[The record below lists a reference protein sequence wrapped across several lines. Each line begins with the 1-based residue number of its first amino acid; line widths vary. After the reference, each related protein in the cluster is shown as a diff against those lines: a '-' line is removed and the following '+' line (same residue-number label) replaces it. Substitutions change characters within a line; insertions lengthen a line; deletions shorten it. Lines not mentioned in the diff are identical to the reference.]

1 MSSGVWMCTDSWAKL
16 KPFKVEATAHIM
28 YKYLKSW
35 DRGAAEVREWEGIAG
50 ETGSGSALMS
60 CSRVEISS

>member
-1 MSSGVWMCTDSWAKL
+1 MSVCADVADRKCRLVWMCTDSWAKL

-35 DRGAAEVREWEGIAG
+35 DRGAAEVRE
-50 ETGSGSALMS
+50 
-60 CSRVEISS
+60 